1 MRRVAHD
8 TPVTFSSD
16 EIHKIRQVL
25 EKHQTPRC
33 PHCGSDLEICGPL
46 ASGATQGPVL
56 HILCATCDRCT
67 FVSEAPA
74 TPRPGGPV

>member
-1 MRRVAHD
+1 MRRIAHH

-16 EIHKIRQVL
+16 EVHKIRQVL
-25 EKHQTPRC
+25 EKHQMPRC

-46 ASGATQGPVL
+46 ASGAKQGPVL
-56 HILCATCDRCT
+56 HILCAACHRCT

-74 TPRPGGPV
+74 TPRPRGPV